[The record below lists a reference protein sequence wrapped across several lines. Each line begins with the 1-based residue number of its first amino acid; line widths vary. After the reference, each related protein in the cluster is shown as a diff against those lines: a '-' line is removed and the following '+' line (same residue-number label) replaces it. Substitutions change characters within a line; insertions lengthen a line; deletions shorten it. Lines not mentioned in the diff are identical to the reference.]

1 MLRYDVVRNNPAI
14 ADTLAASLG
23 GSPAVSARPDA
34 PALPARYEDMG
45 RIASGSFGEVRRVLD
60 RLLART
66 SAVKILWLEHADD
79 ERKRERFLAE
89 AEITAGLSHPGIV
102 AVHDR
107 GELEDGRLWYA
118 MQEVR
123 GRTLEDAFAAL
134 HLGKTPE
141 GFRQGPAAFRRAV
154 DMLARAAQA
163 VAHAHRHGIVHR
175 DLKPANIMVG
185 DLGEVL
191 VMDWGLARRLG
202 DPGEPVSRPSSPGL
216 RDRPSSPGLR
226 DRPSSPGL
234 GDRPSNPEMTQ
245 DGDVLGTPAYMPPEQ
260 ARGQR
265 SLHGPQSDVYAL
277 GAILYH
283 LLTGIPP
290 FQGQGLAPFR
300 AILAGRRAPLLEA
313 ARGGPEPPP
322 PLVAICERAM
332 AAAVDARFPDAGAF
346 CQELLAWLDGARRRE
361 QAKVALEAAQ
371 ARVPEVSALRA
382 RAAALRAEAD
392 ALLGE
397 VRPFDPLDKKEP
409 GWAKEDEARALE
421 VEVALR
427 ETEWLEGVHG
437 ALSVDP
443 DLAEAHAVLA
453 DHYRERLRQAEL
465 AHRPVD
471 AARFEARLRAHDRGR
486 YASVLRGEGTLSL
499 MTDPPGA
506 SVRLER
512 FVERGRRLVPEPAGV
527 LGTTPLN
534 EIAVLHGSYRL
545 RLAAPGRAEV
555 RLPVLIERGG
565 RWDGT
570 PPGEDSP
577 RPIVL
582 PPEGELGPN
591 EVYVPAGWTWVG
603 GDPEAGDS
611 LPGRRVWIEGF
622 VIGRFPVTNAEYILF
637 LNDLLDQGREA
648 EALAACP
655 RGQLGMEGERIA
667 FARDARGYFGISL
680 DHLGRPQLLDAPVT
694 LIDWYGASAYAGW
707 LAARTGKPWR
717 LPNELER
724 EKAARGVDRRLC
736 PAGHHLDARFM
747 RVVESVERSPAVVSV
762 LEDVLDES
770 PYGVRG
776 LGGNTR
782 DYCENAW
789 RREGPRIE
797 GDRLVREIATG
808 NEVRAG
814 RGGAW
819 SSSIEYS
826 RSATRFGNP
835 PSIRRL
841 STGARVA
848 RSYPL

>member
-1 MLRYDVVRNNPAI
+1 MRKTPAI
-14 ADTLAASLG
+14 SDTLATSVGDGAAG
-23 GSPAVSARPDA
+23 GERIEA
-34 PALPARYEDMG
+34 PALPDRYEDMG
-45 RIASGSFGEVRRVLD
+45 RIASGSFGEVRRVWD
-60 RLLART
+60 RLLARA

-107 GELEDGRLWYA
+107 GELADGRPWYA

-123 GRTLEDAFAAL
+123 GRTLEEAFADL
-134 HLGKTPE
+134 HAGKTPE
-141 GFRQGPAAFRRAV
+141 GFSHSQGPAAFRRAV
-154 DMLARAAQA
+154 DRLARAAQA

-202 DPGEPVSRPSSPGL
+202 DPAEPPSRSQPS
-216 RDRPSSPGLR
+216 
-226 DRPSSPGL
+226 
-234 GDRPSNPEMTQ
+234 GDRPPDRTR

-283 LLTGIPP
+283 LLTGSPP
-290 FQGQGLAPFR
+290 YKNLGLAPFR
-300 AILAGRRAPLLEA
+300 AILAGPPEPIMEV

-322 PLVAICERAM
+322 PLVALCERAM
-332 AAAVDARFPDAGAF
+332 AAAVEARHPNAGAF
-346 CQELLAWLDGARRRE
+346 CEELLAWLDGALRRE
-361 QAKVALEAAQ
+361 QAKIALDAAQ
-371 ARVPEVSALRA
+371 AQVPLIAALRD

-392 ALLGE
+392 ALLGGA
-397 VRPFDPLDKKEP
+397 RPFDALEKKEP
-409 GWAKEDEARALE
+409 GWAREDEARVLE

-427 ETEWLEGVHG
+427 ETAWLEAVHG

-443 DLAEAHAVLA
+443 ELPEAHAALA
-453 DHYRERLRQAEL
+453 DHYRELLRQAEL

-486 YASVLRGEGTLSL
+486 YASVLRGEGTLTLIS
-499 MTDPPGA
+499 DPAGA

-512 FVERGRRLVPEPAGV
+512 FVERARRLVPEPAGD
-527 LGTTPLN
+527 LGATPFDR
-534 EIAVLHGSYRL
+534 IALPHGSYRL
-545 RLAAPGRAEV
+545 RLSSPGRAEV
-555 RLPVLIERGG
+555 LVPVLIERGG
-565 RWDGT
+565 SWDGA

-577 RPIVL
+577 RPIAM
-582 PPEGELGPN
+582 PREGELGPN
-591 EVYVPAGWTWVG
+591 EVYVPAGWTWIG
-603 GDPEAGDS
+603 GDPRAGDS

-622 VIGRFPVTNAEYILF
+622 VIGRFPVTNAEYIAF
-637 LNDLLDQGREA
+637 LNDLLDQRREA
-648 EALAACP
+648 EALAVCP
-655 RGQLGMEGERIA
+655 RAQLGMDGERLA
-667 FARDARGYFGISL
+667 FARDERGHFSIDTGNDISL
-680 DHLGRPQLLDAPVT
+680 DHLGRAQLADAPVT
-694 LIDWYGASAYAGW
+694 LIDWHGASAYAAW
-707 LAARTGKPWR
+707 LSARTGKPWR

-736 PAGHHLDARFM
+736 PAGNHLDARFM
-747 RVVESVERSPAVVSV
+747 RVLESVERNPAIVSV
-762 LEDVLDES
+762 FEDPLDES
-770 PYGVRG
+770 PYGARG

-789 RREGPRIE
+789 RRDGPRIE
-797 GDRLVREIATG
+797 GDRLVREIAQG
-808 NEVRAG
+808 DEVRAA

-841 STGARVA
+841 TTGARVA
-848 RSYPL
+848 RSYPS